1 LELGLLLHD
10 LLPQVVQHPAAFVVV
25 GMAGFFSG
33 IAKTPISTL
42 VMVSEM
48 TGSYSLLLP
57 SMWVCVLTFAMSRRW
72 NLYASQVE
80 GRVDSPAHLGR
91 FAVDVLKGIRV
102 SEVVTKDDGHY
113 VMHESESLAQIL
125 KVVGN
130 TAQTTFPVLDSSG
143 ELVGVISLDQIR
155 RVMNESL
162 PAEVVIAAD
171 LMIGDFPYISPQG
184 DLAEALRMLASVD
197 LDEIPV
203 WDPGRRK
210 LFGLLTRRDL
220 TRTYVERMA
229 KLERGE

>member
-1 LELGLLLHD
+1 LLHT
-10 LLPQVVQHPAAFVVV
+10 LFPNVVQQPAAYVIV

-48 TGSYSLLLP
+48 TGSYSLLMP

-80 GRVDSPAHLGR
+80 GRVDSPAHQGR

-102 SEVVTKDDGHY
+102 SEVADKNAY
-113 VMHESESLAQIL
+113 VMHESESLEKIL
-125 KVVGN
+125 QTVSR
-130 TAQTTFPVLDSSG
+130 TAQSTFPVLDSSG
-143 ELVGVISLDQIR
+143 VLVGVISLDQIR

-162 PAEVVIAAD
+162 PPDVVIAAD
-171 LMIGDFPYISPQG
+171 LMVRDFPSILPNG
-184 DLAEALRMLASVD
+184 DLAEGLRLLSSVD

-203 WDPGRRK
+203 WDAARQSFG
-210 LFGLLTRRDL
+210 GLLRRRDL

-229 KLERGE
+229 QLERTGEV